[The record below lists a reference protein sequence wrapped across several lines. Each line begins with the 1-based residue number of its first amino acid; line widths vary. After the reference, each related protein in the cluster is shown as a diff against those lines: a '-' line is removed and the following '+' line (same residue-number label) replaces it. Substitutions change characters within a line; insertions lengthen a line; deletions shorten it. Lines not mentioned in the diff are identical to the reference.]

1 MDPSRFLRESLSF
14 VAVLGGTSMSV
25 ATVGLDIA
33 KQFFQVHGVDANGRV
48 VLRKKLRRSQVAAFF
63 ANLPVCTVGLEA
75 CCGSHYWVRVLS
87 RCGHDVRLIA
97 PQFVK
102 PYIKSNKNDANDAEA
117 ICEAVSRPLMR
128 FVPGKSVEQQ
138 DIQSLHR
145 VRSRLVSSRTGLAN
159 QIRGLLAEYG
169 IVLPQHVSQ
178 LRRGLPLIL
187 EDATNELTSFS
198 RRLFAH
204 LYDELLSLEEKIGAL
219 DEQIESVFQASE
231 PCQRVGAVE
240 GIGPLTATALV
251 AAMSDGKAFK
261 NGRQFAAW
269 LGLVPRQ
276 HSSGGKARLLG
287 ISKRGDTYLRTLLIH
302 GARSVVSRASRKTDR
317 RSVWITDKQRR
328 LGTSKACVAVANK
341 NARIVWSLIA
351 REEVY
356 RRAA

>member
-1 MDPSRFLRESLSF
+1 MKI
-14 VAVLGGTSMSV
+14 

-33 KQFFQVHGVDANGRV
+33 KQVFQVHGADVEGRV
-48 VLRKKLRRSQVAAFF
+48 VLRRRLRRNQVVSFF
-63 ANLPVCTVGLEA
+63 ANLPPCVVGMEA
-75 CCGSHYWVRVLS
+75 CCGSHYWFRKISSFGHTVRTM
-87 RCGHDVRLIA
+87 A

-102 PYIKSNKNDANDAEA
+102 PYVKSNKNDANDAEA
-117 ICEAVSRPLMR
+117 ICEAVSRPNMR
-128 FVPGKSVEQQ
+128 FVPAKSVEQQ

-145 VRSRLVSSRTGLAN
+145 VRSRLVSLRTGLAN
-159 QIRGLLAEYG
+159 QIRGLLSEYG
-169 IVLPQHVSQ
+169 IVLPQYVSH
-178 LRRGLPLIL
+178 LRRGLPLVL
-187 EDATNELTSFS
+187 EDASNELTAFS
-198 RRLFAH
+198 RRLFAS
-204 LYDELLSLEEKIGAL
+204 LYEELLGLEEKITVL
-219 DEQIESVFQASE
+219 DEQIESVYRASE

-276 HSSGGKARLLG
+276 ASSGEKTRLLG

-302 GARSVVSRASRKTDR
+302 GARAVVCRASRKSDP
-317 RSVWITDKQRR
+317 RSRWIAEKQLRI
-328 LGTSKACVAVANK
+328 GTSKACVAVANK

-351 REEVY
+351 RGEAY

>member
-1 MDPSRFLRESLSF
+1 MNI
-14 VAVLGGTSMSV
+14 

-33 KQFFQVHGVDANGRV
+33 KQFFQVHGVDPTGQV
-48 VLRKKLRRSQVAAFF
+48 VLRKRLRRNQVSAFF
-63 ANLPVCTVGLEA
+63 ANLPQCTVGLEA

-87 RCGHDVRLIA
+87 RCGHRVQLIA

-102 PYIKSNKNDANDAEA
+102 PYVKSDKNDANDAEA
-117 ICEAVSRPLMR
+117 ICEAVSRPNMR
-128 FVPGKSVEQQ
+128 FVPAKSVEQQ

-145 VRSRLVSSRTGLAN
+145 VRSRLVSSRTKLAN

-178 LRRGLPLIL
+178 LRRGMPLVL
-187 EDATNELTSFS
+187 EDASNELTPFS
-198 RRLFAH
+198 RRLFSS
-204 LYDELLSLEEKIGAL
+204 LYEELLSLEEKIGAF
-219 DEQIESVFQASE
+219 DDQIKSVYQASE

-276 HSSGGKARLLG
+276 HSSGGKARLFG
-287 ISKRGDTYLRTLLIH
+287 ITKRGDTYLRTLLIH

-317 RSVWITDKQRR
+317 RSLWIADKQRR